1 MFKKKEFKCTSLQIS
16 DNAISAVK
24 GRIYSL
30 SMNQNTHQLYL

>member
-1 MFKKKEFKCTSLQIS
+1 LQIS

-30 SMNQNTHQLYL
+30 SINQHKHQLYL